1 MFKYCQQKAGST
13 TGGAQIDLLTDRNDG
28 IINICN
34 AKFYDKA
41 FTFPKSYAD
50 ELRNKMLVFQEKTKT
65 KKTLFITII
74 YTYGVVQNIH
84 CVGFVQQQPTIE
96 NLF

>member
-1 MFKYCQQKAGST
+1 MFKYCQQKDGST
-13 TGGAQIDLLTDRNDG
+13 TGGSQIDLLTDRNDG
-28 IINICN
+28 IINICD

-50 ELRNKMLVFQEKTKT
+50 ELRNKMLVFQEKTKA
-65 KKTLFITII
+65 KKALFITVISI
-74 YTYGVVQNIH
+74 DGVVQNIH
-84 CVGFVQQQPTIE
+84 CVGFVQQQATIE